1 MKWLILEFGLISSII
16 ITLYPYDRSVANVVS
31 EWREGGKG
39 DDWSEGETT
48 ESTKVVWFLVY
59 LVNDS
64 LVCVSLIPSTSLGSV
79 SVYRALPCRTM
90 RCSPTRWKR
99 KLQPE
104 DLGKQETNNRP
115 NNPAFFTSFIIT
127 IPLLK
132 SPRHGIR
139 RELHQK
145 KEC

>member
-64 LVCVSLIPSTSLGSV
+64 LVCVSLIPSTSLGSLVLLSHPSPPAV
-79 SVYRALPCRTM
+79 SRMHNLLMSIFHFY
-90 RCSPTRWKR
+90 
-99 KLQPE
+99 
-104 DLGKQETNNRP
+104 
-115 NNPAFFTSFIIT
+115 FHSF
-127 IPLLK
+127 
-132 SPRHGIR
+132 
-139 RELHQK
+139 
-145 KEC
+145 CF

>member
-64 LVCVSLIPSTSLGSV
+64 LVCVSLIPSTSLGSLRSRLRIIIFV
-79 SVYRALPCRTM
+79 PGKRLSLPTVVFHR
-90 RCSPTRWKR
+90 
-99 KLQPE
+99 
-104 DLGKQETNNRP
+104 
-115 NNPAFFTSFIIT
+115 FF
-127 IPLLK
+127 
-132 SPRHGIR
+132 
-139 RELHQK
+139 
-145 KEC
+145 